1 MLGKIR
7 RIMDRGYGFIR
18 GDDGKDYFFHRSSVE
33 GTTFEALSEGQSVEF
48 DVEPDRRGRG
58 PRATRVRNS

>member
-58 PRATRVRNS
+58 PRATRVRTG

>member
-48 DVEPDRRGRG
+48 DVEADRRGRG
-58 PRATRVRNS
+58 PRATRVRTR